1 MDSKRLKH
9 IVRKAFQFV
18 CYRQF
23 PMKEENQPATPQR
36 RITVPPILRKI
47 EVKNMRNT
55 NRNNIA
61 KIIDRTA
68 YTTIKNNLG
77 GEHSLSLLT
86 EGIMSPTQ

>member
-1 MDSKRLKH
+1 
-9 IVRKAFQFV
+9 
-18 CYRQF
+18 
-23 PMKEENQPATPQR
+23 
-36 RITVPPILRKI
+36 
-47 EVKNMRNT
+47 MRNT